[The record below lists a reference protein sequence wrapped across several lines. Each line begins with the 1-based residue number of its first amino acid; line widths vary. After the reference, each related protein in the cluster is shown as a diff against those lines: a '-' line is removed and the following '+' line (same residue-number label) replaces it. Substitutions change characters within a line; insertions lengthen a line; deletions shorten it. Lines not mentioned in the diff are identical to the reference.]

1 MRTSTLAAMTLLAFG
16 LAGCDR
22 LPFFGGGEDDT
33 ATPSEQVAVPEP
45 VQQAEEAPQ
54 QAEATSAE
62 VADTQPPPEQRREP
76 ARTMVDEPWTP
87 TRSGTVD
94 PGMSRAQ
101 VVAVWGEPAVERSL
115 GDWLYLHYRNGCE
128 VSCGTS
134 DVVMLQG
141 GQVVDA
147 IVRGPGHTY
156 SGTSSSPPG
165 RVGVFT
171 PPALDRDDTEVLQ

>member
-1 MRTSTLAAMTLLAFG
+1 MRRSTLAAMTMVALA

-22 LPFFGGGEDDT
+22 LPFFGGGEED
-33 ATPSEQVAVPEP
+33 AAPPALQVAVPDTTQPAEQTP
-45 VQQAEEAPQ
+45 QQTEAPP
-54 QAEATSAE
+54 AE
-62 VADTQPPPEQRREP
+62 VVETPPPQQQPTEP

-87 TRSGTVD
+87 SRSGTVD
-94 PGMSRAQ
+94 PGMSRAE

-115 GDWLYLHYRNGCE
+115 AGWLYLHYRNGCE
-128 VSCGTS
+128 ISCGTS
-134 DVVMLQG
+134 DVVMFQG

-156 SGTSSSPPG
+156 SGVSSSPPG

-171 PPALDRDDTEVLQ
+171 PPTI

>member
-1 MRTSTLAAMTLLAFG
+1 MRRSTLAAMTLVALG
-16 LAGCDR
+16 LVGCDR
-22 LPFFGGGEDDT
+22 LPFFGGGEEDT
-33 ATPSEQVAVPEP
+33 TPPPLEVAVPDTI
-45 VQQAEEAPQ
+45 QQAEQTPQ
-54 QAEATSAE
+54 QVGTTPTE
-62 VADTQPPPEQRREP
+62 VVETPPPQQQRTEP
-76 ARTMVDEPWTP
+76 ARAMVDEPWTP

-94 PGMSRAQ
+94 PGMSRAE

-115 GDWLYLHYRNGCE
+115 GGWLYLHYRNGCE

-147 IVRGPGHTY
+147 IVRAPGHTY
-156 SGTSSSPPG
+156 SGVSSSPPG

-171 PPALDRDDTEVLQ
+171 PPTI